1 MGREGRALSDVRREV
16 MVWTQVS
23 EGAGGLAER
32 CTWRPGA
39 LRRGRA
45 CTECRLLFP
54 CPVTLQALLSSLGLS
69 FLLQS
74 EAGSRDAEGPS
85 MPRGEGESMPSLS

>member
-1 MGREGRALSDVRREV
+1 MAAWS
-16 MVWTQVS
+16 
-23 EGAGGLAER
+23 
-32 CTWRPGA
+32 

-45 CTECRLLFP
+45 FTECRLLP

-85 MPRGEGESMPSLS
+85 VPQGEGESMPSLS